1 MVRDSIREKLE
12 QYIIG
17 HQERFYRLAYSHIG
31 SREGALDVVQNA
43 IVKGLENCGTIR
55 RPEYMETWFFRILL
69 NECYGY
75 GRRAGREI
83 SYEPDDLWQMQERSQ
98 EPENGTDIYED
109 VMKLPDKMKTVIIL
123 KFYEGFTLEEIA
135 RITGSGL
142 STVKYR
148 LYTGLKRLK
157 NLYEEESI

>member
-1 MVRDSIREKLE
+1 MVRDSIRERLE
-12 QYIIG
+12 EYIIG
-17 HQERFYRLAYSHIG
+17 HQERFYRLAYSHTG

-43 IVKGLENCGTIR
+43 IVKGLESCGTIR
-55 RPEYMETWFFRILL
+55 RPEYMETWFFRVLL

-75 GRRAGREI
+75 GRRSGREI
-83 SYEPDDLWQMQERSQ
+83 SYEPQALQQMQEENQ
-98 EPENGTDIYED
+98 APEDSTGIYED
-109 VMKLPDKMKTVIIL
+109 VMKLPEQMKTVIIL
-123 KFYEGFTLEEIA
+123 RFYEEFTLDEIA

-157 NLYEEESI
+157 NLYEEESV